1 MQKQR
6 GNQYLPEL
14 EGKCR
19 VMLRS
24 WMVYMGQKL
33 GNRAGDAGLVD
44 HGVYLNYTSREAQSL
59 GMVAA
64 CAEARFYKA
73 TVVSSQ
79 GIDS

>member
-1 MQKQR
+1 
-6 GNQYLPEL
+6 
-14 EGKCR
+14 
-19 VMLRS
+19 
-24 WMVYMGQKL
+24 MGEEL

-44 HGVYLNYTSREAQSL
+44 HGVYLNYTGREAQSL

-64 CAEARFYKA
+64 CAEVRFYKA